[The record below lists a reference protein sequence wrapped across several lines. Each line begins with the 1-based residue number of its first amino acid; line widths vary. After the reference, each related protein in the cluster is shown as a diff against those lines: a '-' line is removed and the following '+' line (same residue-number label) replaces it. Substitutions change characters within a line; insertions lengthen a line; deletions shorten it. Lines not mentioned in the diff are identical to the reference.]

1 VHASFL
7 LPAILLLTSC
17 LDVEAQECNPSG
29 VMSGTNPPP
38 RQCNRENHSE
48 CCVEGKMYT
57 TYQCSPPMSSQ
68 TKAILT
74 LNIFEEGGD
83 GGNKSQCDEEYHSN
97 DTLVV
102 ALSTGRMV
110 QRKGQV

>member
-1 VHASFL
+1 
-7 LPAILLLTSC
+7 
-17 LDVEAQECNPSG
+17 
-29 VMSGTNPPP
+29 
-38 RQCNRENHSE
+38 
-48 CCVEGKMYT
+48 
-57 TYQCSPPMSSQ
+57 MSSQ